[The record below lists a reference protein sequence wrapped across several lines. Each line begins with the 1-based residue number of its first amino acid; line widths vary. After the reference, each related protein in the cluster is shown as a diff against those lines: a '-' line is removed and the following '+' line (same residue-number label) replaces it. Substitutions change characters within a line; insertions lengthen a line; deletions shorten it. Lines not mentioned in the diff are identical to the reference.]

1 MSILDRTY
9 TTDLD
14 RYKNMTTPVKNANLK
29 QLENDN
35 LYHLGISTSSHN
47 IPEQFGDVRFVCVG
61 GTRNRMQEVALEAQR
76 VLFPAQIGHE
86 IPDLSAASG
95 RYSMFKVGPVLC
107 INHHIG
113 ASPLGV
119 VLHELFKLLHYAKVK
134 REDVHMFR
142 IGTSGGLGIPPG
154 TIVITDHVID
164 AAMRNHFYSAECG
177 KIVPLPCII
186 NKEMSQELQGC
197 ASKLNLAALVG
208 GTMGTD
214 DFYLGQG
221 RLDGAFCDYGE
232 DQKKEFIHKLHRE
245 YNIMNIEME
254 AHILSAF
261 THRAGIRCGIVCT
274 TIVDRL
280 PGDQILFTKDQLKEF
295 EKRPTQVVIEY
306 IRRRVKENQ
315 KTDA

>member
-1 MSILDRTY
+1 MPS
-9 TTDLD
+9 
-14 RYKNMTTPVKNANLK
+14 PVRNENLK
-29 QLENDN
+29 TLENDN
-35 LYHLGISTSSHN
+35 LYHLGISTATHN

-61 GTRNRMQEVALEAQR
+61 GTRNRMKEVALETRR
-76 VLFPAQIGHE
+76 VIFPDEEGKELVDI
-86 IPDLSAASG
+86 SAASG

-119 VLHELFKLLHYAKVK
+119 VLHETFKLLHYAGVP
-134 REDVHMFR
+134 REEIHFFR
-142 IGTSGGLGIPPG
+142 IGTSGGLGVPPG
-154 TIVITDHVID
+154 TVVITDHVID
-164 AAMRNHFYSAECG
+164 AAMRNHFFSAECG
-177 KIVPLPCII
+177 KVVPLPCIM
-186 NKEMSQELQGC
+186 NKEMALELQGC
-197 ASKLNLAALVG
+197 ASQLGLASMVG

-232 DQKKEFIHKLHRE
+232 KEKQEFIQKLHRE

-280 PGDQILFTKDQLKEF
+280 PGDQILFNKEQLKVF
-295 EKRPTQVVIEY
+295 EKRPTSVVVEY
-306 IRRRVKENQ
+306 IRRRVKEAKNG
-315 KTDA
+315 KK